1 MLSEDK
7 ASWIF
12 FKREHNIA
20 ITIIERDNFKTVFT
34 SLKIRDTT
42 DFKIREKEIFPYP
55 FFI

>member
-42 DFKIREKEIFPYP
+42 DFKIREKEIFPSP